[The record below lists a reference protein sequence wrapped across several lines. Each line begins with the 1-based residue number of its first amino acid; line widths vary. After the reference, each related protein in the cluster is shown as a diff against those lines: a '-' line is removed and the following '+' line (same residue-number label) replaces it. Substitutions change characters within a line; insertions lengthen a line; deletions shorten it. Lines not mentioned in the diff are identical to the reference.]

1 MGRFNMAGY
10 NAKSGKTQSAYR
22 VLLFLKTSGTRFAK
36 GLERIEHSLG
46 IPNILIVAA
55 PRMSTTG
62 ESTVPIS
69 NFRNHFLAWVKNPLD
84 VASVCP
90 SSHAL
95 TSLIANR
102 PTVRNAEI
110 VVDLG
115 PGNGETSRALL
126 RQMKS
131 GSTLLAIEQNRQLAE
146 SLRRIQ
152 DDRLIALN
160 DDAKNLGRLVKQY
173 RLNRPDVIVSGIP
186 FSSLDPEE
194 ANRIVRTIYEA
205 LGPGG
210 QFIAYQ
216 LRSTVD
222 KHACQYFSG
231 PQVTWVWRNIPLLRV
246 FVWTKHDAP
255 SLV

>member
-1 MGRFNMAGY
+1 MRKAESRKAHTALSY
-10 NAKSGKTQSAYR
+10 SSTRQAH
-22 VLLFLKTSGTRFAK
+22 VLR
-36 GLERIEHSLG
+36 GLRRCIKHSLG

-62 ESTVPIS
+62 ESTVPLS
-69 NFRNHFLAWVKNPLD
+69 NFRNHFLAWIKNPLD

-102 PTVRNAEI
+102 PSVRNAQI

-126 RQMKS
+126 HQMKS
-131 GSTLLAIEQNRQLAE
+131 GSTLLAIERNQRLAK
-146 SLRRIQ
+146 SLRKIQ
-152 DDRLIALN
+152 DDRLISLS
-160 DDAKNLGRLVKQY
+160 DDAKNLGRFLKQF

-194 ANRIVRTIYEA
+194 ANRIVRTIYET

-222 KHACQYFSG
+222 KHAGQFFSR
-231 PQVTWVWRNIPLLRV
+231 PHVTWVWRNIPPLRV
-246 FVWTKHDAP
+246 FVWTKHDA
-255 SLV
+255 SSRV